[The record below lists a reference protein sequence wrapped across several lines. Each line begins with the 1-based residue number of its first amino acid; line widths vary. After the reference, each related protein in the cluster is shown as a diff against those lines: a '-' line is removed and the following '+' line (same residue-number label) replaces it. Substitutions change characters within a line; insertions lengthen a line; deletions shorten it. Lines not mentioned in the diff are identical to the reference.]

1 MKTQSI
7 REKICRTALLT
18 TKGIFTKAE
27 ELGGLDAFF
36 ERYPIGG
43 IFVGGEVIKDPE
55 HAAEEVKALVDKLQA
70 ASSVPLFVTGDFE
83 WGVGQNVTG
92 LTQLTSI
99 MGMAAAASTELAR
112 RYGQTIASEARRL
125 GAHASFSPVADLNC
139 NPFNQIT
146 NVRSAGDDPEAVIE
160 LLTALMEGMQEAGLS
175 ATAKH
180 FPGDGFD
187 FRNQHFV
194 ASENPLKLEDWKK
207 LSGRVFQALID
218 AGLHMIMAGHIAL
231 PSYQKER
238 ILGLAPP
245 CTLSEELMT
254 QLLKNEMGFKGAI
267 VSDALIMGG
276 FLSWYEDRREAEL
289 QCLKAGCDLLLWPL
303 PESLDY
309 MEAAAKEG
317 RLGEERL
324 DDALE
329 RIDKLKQFHGLLE
342 DSPDAGPK
350 LPEIPRIPP
359 DFPAELAEKSVHLE
373 RDRTGLL
380 PLTAE
385 SGKKVLLTIA
395 AATESNEKE
404 LQSMAGYLE
413 EHGLLVDVETKMG
426 VNVLVDR
433 YKDYDLLIF
442 AYCSLGFGPID
453 LASQPNTKGA
463 VWEALCYGR
472 EKTVIISFGTPYI
485 HEQYFE
491 LAPVCI
497 NAWAATAEAQEA
509 AVKAIFGEIPF
520 AGCRPVRKT
529 PDAEAEL
536 RGLL

>member
-1 MKTQSI
+1 MKTLNL

-18 TKGIFTKAE
+18 TKGIFSKAE

-36 ERYPIGG
+36 EKYPIGG

-55 HAAEEVKALVDKLQA
+55 HAAEEVRAVVDKLQA
-70 ASSVPLFVTGDFE
+70 ASTVPLFVTGDFE

-99 MGMAAAASTELAR
+99 MGLAAAASTDLAR
-112 RYGQTIASEARRL
+112 RYGETIAAEGRRI
-125 GAHASFSPVADLNC
+125 GAHASFSPVADLNV

-160 LLTALMEGMQEAGLS
+160 LLTALVEGMQGAGLS

-194 ASENPLKLEDWKK
+194 ASENPLKMEDWKR

-231 PSYQKER
+231 PSYQEER

-254 QLLKNEMGFKGAI
+254 RLLKKEMGFSGAV
-267 VSDALIMGG
+267 VSDALMMGG

-309 MEAAAKEG
+309 MEEAARDG
-317 RLGEERL
+317 RLSEERL
-324 DDALE
+324 DDAIE
-329 RIDKLKQFHGLLE
+329 RIHVLKRFHGIAE
-342 DSPDAGPK
+342 DGSEESQKPRSI
-350 LPEIPRIPP
+350 PEIPA
-359 DFPAELAEKSVHLE
+359 DFPAELAEKSLHLE

-380 PLTAE
+380 PITGEA
-385 SGKKVLLTIA
+385 GKKVLLTIA
-395 AATESNEKE
+395 ASSESNQEALKT
-404 LQSMAGYLE
+404 MAGLLE
-413 EHGLLVDVETKMG
+413 QRGLSVDVETKMG
-426 VNVLVDR
+426 VNVLIDR
-433 YKDYDLLIF
+433 YHEYDLLIF
-442 AYCSLGFGPID
+442 ACCTLGFGSID
-453 LASQPNTKGA
+453 LAAQPNTKGA

-472 EKTVIISFGTPYI
+472 KKTIVISFGTPYI

-497 NAWAATAEAQEA
+497 NAWSATKEAQEA
-509 AVKAIFGEIPF
+509 VVKALFGEIKF
-520 AGCRPVRKT
+520 TGRRPVQRTANAENTLRK
-529 PDAEAEL
+529 
-536 RGLL
+536 LL